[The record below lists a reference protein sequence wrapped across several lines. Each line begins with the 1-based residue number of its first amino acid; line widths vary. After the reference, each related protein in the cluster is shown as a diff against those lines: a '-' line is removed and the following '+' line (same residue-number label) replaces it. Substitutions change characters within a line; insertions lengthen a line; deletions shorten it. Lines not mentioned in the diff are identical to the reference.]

1 MKARAENA
9 LQAHLRAKGEIMKAQ
24 NTFEKKDWMKVAK
37 AFAKEAYGKKK
48 AALIEQERRIM
59 ELYKPDEY
67 WDD

>member
-1 MKARAENA
+1 MKV
-9 LQAHLRAKGEIMKAQ
+9 Q
-24 NTFEKKDWMKVAK
+24 NTFEKKDWRKVAK
-37 AFAKEAYGKKK
+37 AFAKQAYGKKK